1 MLGIPVRSISET
13 DTYTLS
19 MSNIMCLCDTG
30 NLLSKLKICIG
41 ARLLAGISEIDKWI
55 HWYSKAH

>member
-1 MLGIPVRSISET
+1 MLGIPVGNISET

-19 MSNIMCLCDTG
+19 VSNIISC
-30 NLLSKLKICIG
+30 NLLSKLKICTG